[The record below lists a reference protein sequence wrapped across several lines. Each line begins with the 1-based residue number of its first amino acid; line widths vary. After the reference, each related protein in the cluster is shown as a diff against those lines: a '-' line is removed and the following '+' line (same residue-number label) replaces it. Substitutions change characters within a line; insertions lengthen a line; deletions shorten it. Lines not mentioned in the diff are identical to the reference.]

1 MGLCVAR
8 SMFVI
13 DRPRRGERDIVIS
26 RASDRRARKTDR
38 CDHLRYC
45 WGLLSPPESC
55 TTENVSRKRL
65 DGRSQAFSMARI
77 RPTVWNGWNL

>member
-1 MGLCVAR
+1 VRSIESITELKPIIRFVMQCASFESCAARGRAALDPMGLCVAR

-45 WGLLSPPESC
+45 
-55 TTENVSRKRL
+55 
-65 DGRSQAFSMARI
+65 
-77 RPTVWNGWNL
+77 